1 VLRNTRQKLELLEA
15 KLAQLEQQTANK
27 AWI

>member
-15 KLAQLEQQTANK
+15 KLAQLERQTENK
-27 AWI
+27 A